1 MYVIGNKDFPDAK
14 GSGDLFKK
22 APWHQAI
29 KPSRGAADG
38 AEYILLCL
46 FSYRHWGGTVG
57 LELGHH
63 HMERVLF

>member
-14 GSGDLFKK
+14 GSGELFKK
-22 APWHQAI
+22 APWRQAI

-46 FSYRHWGGTVG
+46 SLTGTGV
-57 LELGHH
+57 GHH
-63 HMERVLF
+63 HKERVLF